1 MIQRI
6 QTVYLAMAA
15 IFAGIFAF
23 YNEFAWTLWRKL
35 GALQVAGSILALV
48 VAFIAVVTI
57 FLFKNR
63 KIQTTLI
70 GLNYLVLLTAL
81 VVYVWNDSVTE
92 FFKDWT
98 LYCLLM
104 SFLALFMAKKG
115 VKADEELIRSAD
127 RLR

>member
-23 YNEFAWTLWRKL
+23 YNEYAWTLWSKL

-48 VAFIAVVTI
+48 VALIALVTI
-57 FLFKNR
+57 FLFNNR

-70 GLNYLVLLTAL
+70 GLNYLVLLAAL

-98 LYCLLM
+98 FYCLLM
-104 SFLALFMAKKG
+104 SFVALFMAKKG

>member
-23 YNEFAWTLWRKL
+23 YNEFAWTLWSKL
-35 GALQVAGSILALV
+35 GAMQVAGSILALV
-48 VAFIAVVTI
+48 VALIALVTI
-57 FLFKNR
+57 FLFNNR

-70 GLNYLVLLTAL
+70 GLNYLVLLAAL

-98 LYCLLM
+98 FYCLLM
-104 SFLALFMAKKG
+104 SFVALFMAKKG

>member
-6 QTVYLAMAA
+6 QTVYLAIAA

-23 YNEFAWTLWRKL
+23 YNEYAWTLWSKL

-63 KIQTTLI
+63 KFQTTLI
-70 GLNYLVLLTAL
+70 GLNYFVLLVAL

-98 LYCLLM
+98 FYCLLM
-104 SFLALFMAKKG
+104 SFIALFMARKG

>member
-23 YNEFAWTLWRKL
+23 YNEYAWTLWSKL

-57 FLFKNR
+57 FLFNNR

-70 GLNYLVLLTAL
+70 GLNYLVLLAAL

-98 LYCLLM
+98 FYCLLM
-104 SFLALFMAKKG
+104 SFVALFMAKKG

>member
-6 QTVYLAMAA
+6 QTVYLAIAA

-23 YNEFAWTLWRKL
+23 YNEYAWTLWSKL

-63 KIQTTLI
+63 KFQITLI
-70 GLNYLVLLTAL
+70 GLNYLILLAAL

-98 LYCLLM
+98 FYFLLM
-104 SFLALFMAKKG
+104 SFVTLFMARKG

>member
-1 MIQRI
+1 
-6 QTVYLAMAA
+6 
-15 IFAGIFAF
+15 
-23 YNEFAWTLWRKL
+23 
-35 GALQVAGSILALV
+35 LQVAGSILALV
-48 VAFIAVVTI
+48 VALIALVTI
-57 FLFKNR
+57 FLFNNR

-70 GLNYLVLLTAL
+70 GLNYLVLLAAL

-98 LYCLLM
+98 FYCLLM
-104 SFLALFMAKKG
+104 SFVALFMAKKG

>member
-6 QTVYLAMAA
+6 QTVYLVIAA

-23 YNEFAWTLWRKL
+23 YNEYAWTLWSKL

-63 KIQTTLI
+63 KFQTTLI
-70 GLNYLVLLTAL
+70 GLNYFVLLVAL

-98 LYCLLM
+98 FYCLLM
-104 SFLALFMAKKG
+104 SFIALFMARKG

>member
-6 QTVYLAMAA
+6 QTVYLAITA

-23 YNEFAWTLWRKL
+23 YNEFAWTLWSKL
-35 GALQVAGSILALV
+35 GAMQVAGSILALV

-70 GLNYLVLLTAL
+70 GLNYLVLLAAL
-81 VVYVWNDSVTE
+81 VVYVWNDGVTE

-98 LYCLLM
+98 FYCLLM
-104 SFLALFMAKKG
+104 SFVALFMAKKG